1 MSQDAWVQT
10 PPSTIP
16 FCFFLLV
23 VLILFVQEQADIVV
37 SRKPESAFAVAMVAV
52 NVAKSHP
59 ALMDL
64 LIGQLYNICPYAV
77 PYYLPR
83 YLYGLSDPILPVL
96 TFVQTAR
103 DVGSRLRNHGIKV
116 QKEAQ
121 QP

>member
-10 PPSTIP
+10 PPNTIS
-16 FCFFLLV
+16 FLFFSGACTHSFL
-23 VLILFVQEQADIVV
+23 QEQADIVV

-64 LIGQLYNICPYAV
+64 FLGQLYTVCPYSV

-83 YLYGLSDPILPVL
+83 Y
-96 TFVQTAR
+96 T
-103 DVGSRLRNHGIKV
+103 
-116 QKEAQ
+116 EAINRRINWF
-121 QP
+121 